1 MRDYRCGKATR
12 ASRSKSQVLRPR
24 TRNFYWHR
32 PGKCATLAIVRA
44 TSIFLLVIA
53 LTLSRIST
61 ASDIEEI
68 ALFNSDGKPV
78 AYIAED
84 LTIYM
89 WSGEPV
95 AYLSPANN
103 QGHGFNVYGF
113 NGHHLGWFVKGVI
126 RDHDGDASCGLKSVV
141 SSPQFEPFKSFKQFK
156 PFKSFKE
163 YEPAQPAFSKA
174 WSETT
179 CSLVLRAGTKE

>member
-1 MRDYRCGKATR
+1 
-12 ASRSKSQVLRPR
+12 
-24 TRNFYWHR
+24 
-32 PGKCATLAIVRA
+32 VRQ
-44 TSIFLLVIA
+44 TSVFFLLVIA
-53 LTLSRIST
+53 LTLSRISV
-61 ASDIEEI
+61 ASDTEGA
-68 ALFNSDGKPV
+68 ALYNSDGKPV

-103 QGHGFNVYGF
+103 QAHGFNVYGF

-126 RDHDGDASCGLKSVV
+126 RDHDGDASCGLKNVV

-163 YEPAQPAFSKA
+163 YEPAQPASSKV
-174 WSETT
+174 WSDTP
-179 CSLVLRAGTKE
+179 CSLILRAGTQE